1 VKDSLA
7 KDYAAQQGTKGFAEN
22 AQGFTDL
29 VYEKAKTLQ
38 PAADKYKLTIQTA
51 TVGPKPNPQLPQDNP
66 LNNPKFLAAVFAP
79 DAVKDRN
86 NTQAIDVGNNTL
98 IAARVTD
105 YKASSVPAFDAVK
118 DDVRKKVIAEM
129 AAAMAKKEGETK
141 LANLQKSK
149 SADGFTSPVTVS
161 RNDAQGLPPAA
172 LSAIFKVDASK
183 LPAYVGVDL
192 GADGYAIYRVN
203 GIEKATP
210 VAADRLAGAQQQVAQ
225 VYAQADMEAYINALK
240 ARSKVKL
247 SQAPPP
253 SSSN

>member
-1 VKDSLA
+1 
-7 KDYAAQQGTKGFAEN
+7 
-22 AQGFTDL
+22 
-29 VYEKAKTLQ
+29 
-38 PAADKYKLTIQTA
+38 
-51 TVGPKPNPQLPQDNP
+51 
-66 LNNPKFLAAVFAP
+66 
-79 DAVKDRN
+79 
-86 NTQAIDVGNNTL
+86 
-98 IAARVTD
+98 
-105 YKASSVPAFDAVK
+105 
-118 DDVRKKVIAEM
+118 
-129 AAAMAKKEGETK
+129 MAKKDGKAK
-141 LANLQKSK
+141 LADLQKSK

-203 GIEKATP
+203 GIEKGTP

>member
-1 VKDSLA
+1 MPPDS
-7 KDYAAQQGTKGFAEN
+7 
-22 AQGFTDL
+22 
-29 VYEKAKTLQ
+29 
-38 PAADKYKLTIQTA
+38 
-51 TVGPKPNPQLPQDNP
+51 P

-79 DAVKDRN
+79 DSVKDHN

-105 YKASSVPAFDAVK
+105 YKAPTVPAFDTVK
-118 DDVRKKVIAEM
+118 DAVRTKVIAEDGCGDGE
-129 AAAMAKKEGETK
+129 EGRRGE
-141 LANLQKSK
+141 ARRICRSRNRRR
-149 SADGFTSPVTVS
+149 GFTSAVTVS

-172 LSAIFKVDASK
+172 LSAIFKADASK

-192 GADGYAIYRVN
+192 GEDGYAIYRVN

-225 VYAQADMEAYINALK
+225 VYAQAEMEAYLDSLK

-247 SQAPPP
+247 STRRRRADRRNELSNIDASQKKPRCPKDSGAFVWRCPD
-253 SSSN
+253 SSSRRVAERCPNGAHRQA